1 MTTRRLQLAGGM
13 LGIVLLAGTTT
24 AALGQHLSENEEL
37 MVRLINGNHWVESDE
52 KAKIGYLYG
61 LENFAEVEQA
71 MHGDNVP
78 ADDASLVPVLVR
90 GLSGKSV
97 EDVMEELDAF
107 YAAHPEKLER
117 PVLET
122 IYLEL
127 ALPNS

>member
-1 MTTRRLQLAGGM
+1 MIRKLRHAGGM
-13 LGIVLLAGTTT
+13 LGIVLLASTATT
-24 AALGQHLSENEEL
+24 AMGQDLSQNEEL
-37 MVRLINGNHWVESDE
+37 MVRLIQGTHWVESDE